1 MTVIGVIT
9 ATRAEGVRQQ
19 EVSHFSSSI
28 LSCYSTPD
36 DGAPQKNKKTAALC
50 LTSRCFW
57 WKLYRQPINPGDWQ
71 ILCSYILI
79 LTTSSVFEVSWRHHE
94 STSHVTAASQLLLLF
109 SHPPPYLC
117 KNYTA
122 KRGVRQQARLLT
134 ATAITNELQ
143 AALPVVW
150 WGYIH
155 NRGN

>member
-1 MTVIGVIT
+1 MS
-9 ATRAEGVRQQ
+9 QHPM
-19 EVSHFSSSI
+19 SLLL
-28 LSCYSTPD
+28 LSCYY
-36 DGAPQKNKKTAALC
+36 
-50 LTSRCFW
+50 F
-57 WKLYRQPINPGDWQ
+57 
-71 ILCSYILI
+71 
-79 LTTSSVFEVSWRHHE
+79 SV
-94 STSHVTAASQLLLLF
+94 T
-109 SHPPPYLC
+109 PPPYLC

>member
-1 MTVIGVIT
+1 MS
-9 ATRAEGVRQQ
+9 QHPM
-19 EVSHFSSSI
+19 SLLL
-28 LSCYSTPD
+28 LSCYY
-36 DGAPQKNKKTAALC
+36 
-50 LTSRCFW
+50 F
-57 WKLYRQPINPGDWQ
+57 
-71 ILCSYILI
+71 
-79 LTTSSVFEVSWRHHE
+79 SV
-94 STSHVTAASQLLLLF
+94 T
-109 SHPPPYLC
+109 PPYLC